1 MRATPARVYV
11 RATAAPGRQDDRSLT
26 RGACW
31 SDRQAGPLLPAA
43 TGAVPC
49 PLIIIYQPG
58 HYCKASARRPGPL
71 ADHAHYFLKK
81 QIRV

>member
-43 TGAVPC
+43 TGAACSLSTQAIIAKPA
-49 PLIIIYQPG
+49 PGARWLTTLII
-58 HYCKASARRPGPL
+58 C
-71 ADHAHYFLKK
+71 
-81 QIRV
+81 